1 MRTATVGRMVPFPAL
16 HTHWVGHSTA
26 VATLVQLPP
35 LQAGAEPIPAKE
47 GACECGR
54 ARQKECGRW
63 DAPSYAKEAE
73 GDDEFTVREA
83 RGQLLDRARTCQQS
97 RAERATVSENWEQK
111 STRVLR
117 FSA

>member
-1 MRTATVGRMVPFPAL
+1 MVPFPAL

-47 GACECGR
+47 GACEHDR
-54 ARQKECGRW
+54 ARQDECGRW

-73 GDDEFTVREA
+73 GDEEFTVREG
-83 RGQLLDRARTCQQS
+83 RGQLLNRARTCQQR
-97 RAERATVSENWEQK
+97 RAERATVSD
-111 STRVLR
+111 
-117 FSA
+117 F